1 MRVEVLDNFYD
12 MQMQTLHSK
21 GDLIDITEERA
32 VQIKTVLSGY
42 IKIVEIEPEL
52 ELEEEPE
59 EETTDL
65 NSMTKKELITYAESK
80 GIKLD
85 NRMNKN
91 QMISELEV

>member
-32 VQIKTVLSGY
+32 VQIKTVLSGH
-42 IKIVEIEPEL
+42 IKIVEIQPEIEPEL
-52 ELEEEPE
+52 EP

-65 NSMTKKELITYAESK
+65 NNMTKKELITYAESK

>member
-1 MRVEVLDNFYD
+1 MRVEVLENFYD

-32 VQIKTVLSGY
+32 VQIKTVLSGH
-42 IKIVEIEPEL
+42 IKIVEILQKKETVSVDL
-52 ELEEEPE
+52 E
-59 EETTDL
+59 
-65 NSMTKKELITYAESK
+65 SMTKKELIAYGESK

-85 NRMNKN
+85 SRMNKN

>member
-32 VQIKTVLSGY
+32 VQIKTVLSGH
-42 IKIVEIEPEL
+42 IKIVEIQKL
-52 ELEEEPE
+52 EEPE
-59 EETTDL
+59 SEPEETTDL
-65 NSMTKKELITYAESK
+65 NNMTKKELIAYAESK

>member
-1 MRVEVLDNFYD
+1 MRVEVLENFYD

-32 VQIKTVLSGY
+32 VQIKTVLSGH
-42 IKIVEIEPEL
+42 IKIVEILQKKETVSVDL
-52 ELEEEPE
+52 E
-59 EETTDL
+59 
-65 NSMTKKELITYAESK
+65 SMTKKELIAYGESK

-85 NRMNKN
+85 SRMNKNQIN

>member
-1 MRVEVLDNFYD
+1 MRVEVLENFYD

-32 VQIKTVLSGY
+32 VQIKTVLSGH
-42 IKIVEIEPEL
+42 IKIVEMPEDKETETVSVDL
-52 ELEEEPE
+52 E
-59 EETTDL
+59 
-65 NSMTKKELITYAESK
+65 NMTKKELIAYGESK

-85 NRMNKN
+85 SRMNKNQIN